1 MMSAR
6 RSPRRLGAAI
16 GYMTMRPPWCVENQL
31 FGNTESGVSRPRSS
45 KTCTRTPCSMSVR
58 ATASTSRSARAS
70 NASALISGR
79 GSWKA
84 LSAAVSGLGVK
95 WWGRTITTAD
105 GAWIW

>member
-1 MMSAR
+1 
-6 RSPRRLGAAI
+6 
-16 GYMTMRPPWCVENQL
+16 
-31 FGNTESGVSRPRSS
+31 
-45 KTCTRTPCSMSVR
+45 MSVR